1 MLVGASFA
9 QSWDSYSSN
18 GSTSEYSEASSA
30 PKSNAGKI
38 SQVEKKWFIGENMVT
53 QEAVEAALK
62 TNSEAASD
70 LSTSKVFYYPALV
83 IATAG
88 GAAVGYGVVAWIKGD
103 SDLGMPLTLGGVG
116 ACGLAFLLGY
126 VSGNYFDS
134 AVEIYNKNLDSQTSL
149 QVKFGVIP
157 QGGIG
162 LAFAFQNLFVCKQTE
177 KLTFHEPAH
186 AEERERNGFDD
197 EYFGREGDGENQ

>member
-1 MLVGASFA
+1 MHTSIYAVLVSLLMLVGASFA

-30 PKSNAGKI
+30 LKSNAGKI

-162 LAFAFQNLFVCKQTE
+162 LAFAF
-177 KLTFHEPAH
+177 
-186 AEERERNGFDD
+186 
-197 EYFGREGDGENQ
+197 